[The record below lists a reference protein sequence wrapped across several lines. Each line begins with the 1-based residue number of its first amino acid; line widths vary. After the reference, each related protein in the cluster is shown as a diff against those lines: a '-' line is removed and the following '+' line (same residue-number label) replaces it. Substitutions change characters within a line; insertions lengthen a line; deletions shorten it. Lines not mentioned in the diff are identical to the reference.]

1 MPLREADIDIV
12 LVSPPHRDPLV
23 APRPSH
29 PALSLAVHPN
39 ARLLVFFS
47 VTEADVPLVP
57 KLTCSG
63 ETVSFA
69 PLPASES
76 TSTGEEEQETAI
88 EATSAAAIADRTRI
102 EMGCTEISVVR
113 GVGG

>member
-1 MPLREADIDIV
+1 MPLRAADNVKV
-12 LVSPPHRDPLV
+12 LVSPPQRDPLV
-23 APRPSH
+23 AFSPSH
-29 PALSLAVHPN
+29 PELSLAVHPN
-39 ARLLVFFS
+39 ARLLVVVS

-57 KLTCSG
+57 KLTCRG
-63 ETVSFA
+63 DTVSFE

-102 EMGCTEISVVR
+102 EVGCTEISR
-113 GVGG
+113 RTRFR